1 MATIEKLI
9 ERIETRLF
17 LAAGIDVQT
26 HAEDQLVEML
36 RGVYETLFDDF
47 WYPEYTYATTMPVD
61 DTGMVVGDLSPLILR
76 YKDIRDVYWNEDE
89 DPLPRITPGSS
100 LGRVRRKSIMPVA
113 DPTKVFKVL
122 PLDEPGPVHIWYRT
136 RVADDVWENN
146 QFDTELPFDDN
157 VLMYGVVYEFLLN
170 DDSNGN
176 ATAEY
181 KSKYQARQQQMREA
195 QWRIPLSKRKLDR
208 DAPLTRWETD

>member
-47 WYPEYTYATTMPVD
+47 WYPEYTYATTMDVD

-113 DPTKVFKVL
+113 DPTKVFKVF

-170 DDSNGN
+170 DDSNGS

>member
-47 WYPEYTYATTMPVD
+47 WYPEYTYATTMDVD
-61 DTGMVVGDLSPLILR
+61 NDGMVVGDLSPLILR

-122 PLDEPGPVHIWYRT
+122 PLDEPGTVHIWYRT

-170 DDSNGN
+170 DDSNGS